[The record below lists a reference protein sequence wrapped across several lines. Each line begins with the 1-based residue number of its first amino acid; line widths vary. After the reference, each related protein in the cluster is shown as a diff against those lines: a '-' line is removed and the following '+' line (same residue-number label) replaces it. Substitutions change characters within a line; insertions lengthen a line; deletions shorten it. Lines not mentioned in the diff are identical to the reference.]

1 MLSSATRRMA
11 QFSFWEELKNVGTHG
26 PEQETPAYEN
36 ISAFE
41 FEQLVRFVQ
50 RTGGTEL
57 LRVIWKIC
65 KEDAFVALSNWLV
78 FDATLTETLRL
89 CQLVKKL
96 LLALPAQ
103 RLRMKP
109 LQRRN
114 DQSTHESENE
124 NFESRSSLVS
134 AVRRSADCAKRR
146 SQCCSK
152 KCGLCKEAVCIWPPC
167 TRGEAVDPA
176 LEPKRHVHGR
186 MCVDMGVDLYVDTC
200 VALEPKG
207 HVQLSE
213 RTPA

>member
-1 MLSSATRRMA
+1 MVSSATRRMA
-11 QFSFWEELKNVGTHG
+11 QFSFWEELKNIGTHG
-26 PEQETPAYEN
+26 PEKEPPAYEN

-41 FEQLVRFVQ
+41 LEQLVRFVQ
-50 RTGGTEL
+50 RRGGAEL

-124 NFESRSSLVS
+124 NFESRSSLVR

-146 SQCCSK
+146 SAF
-152 KCGLCKEAVCIWPPC
+152 GLLV
-167 TRGEAVDPA
+167 
-176 LEPKRHVHGR
+176 LEEKLSIRRWSLNG
-186 MCVDMGVDLYVDTC
+186 MCMGAC
-200 VALEPKG
+200 V
-207 HVQLSE
+207 
-213 RTPA
+213 